1 MRGNFME
8 HDIYDSLRR
17 TVATICERMTAYFMD
32 FIEEIKRLML
42 KIIPLHSPSL
52 YMMKTES
59 LLSLRGVAEGIAEG
73 TALTQDAL
81 GAMGRAMQQKLRPN
95 YEDKCKIR
103 WLDIPNKVM
112 LGRIRRFR

>member
-1 MRGNFME
+1 ME
-8 HDIYDSLRR
+8 NDIYDSLRLI
-17 TVATICERMTAYFMD
+17 VATICEKVTACFMD
-32 FIEEIKRLML
+32 LIEKIKRLIL

-52 YMMKTES
+52 YMKTNS
-59 LLSLRGVAEGIAEG
+59 LIFQQGVAEGIAEG
-73 TALTQDAL
+73 TALTRDAL

-103 WLDIPNKVM
+103 RLDIPNKVM